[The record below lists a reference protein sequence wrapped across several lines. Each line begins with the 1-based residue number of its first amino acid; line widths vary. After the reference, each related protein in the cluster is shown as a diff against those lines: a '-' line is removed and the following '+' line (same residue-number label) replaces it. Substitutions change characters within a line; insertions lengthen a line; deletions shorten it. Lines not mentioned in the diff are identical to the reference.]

1 MNAVRK
7 VMARA
12 LGLALLTG
20 GGLFAKTTL
29 AQEASPPFFHDPVLT
44 SYWQQALAADP
55 MLQQQEALV
64 KASQQQARAAQA
76 LPDPQLSGGLRNVGV
91 GRITLGQEGM
101 EGAMSGSSVA
111 LQQNYPHPQK
121 LQLKQQVADLE
132 VALQDLR
139 VQNVRAQMRQTL
151 QQGYFKALTAR
162 QNQQVL
168 KAMAH
173 WYVVL
178 QQVVETRYLVG
189 KVPQQDVWQVKLRRS
204 ELERQQLQSA
214 QEEALQWQ
222 ALRQSLGWPQ
232 DFTVPR
238 TGDYP
243 PLPTFVPST
252 EVPEQVWAAH
262 PMWQQQ
268 RLQMQKAELAV
279 KQAAAER
286 ESDYFLAG
294 GVTFRGTQEMIWEA
308 RAGMSLPVYNTQ
320 KNEPLIAAARA
331 RWQAQQAETETL
343 KQRLRRQWQ
352 EAQTRWQFAQKQQD
366 ILQRQLLP
374 EARSSFEAALAAYQ
388 GGQRDVAQVIE
399 SITRW
404 LSYQQQVLMLREQSY
419 LALNDLEYLLAGEP
433 NP

>member
-1 MNAVRK
+1 MKASRK
-7 VMARA
+7 VMVRA
-12 LGLALLTG
+12 LGLAILTW
-20 GGLFAKTTL
+20 GGLFAKSAP
-29 AQEASPPFFHDPVLT
+29 AQEAALPFFQDPVLT
-44 SYWQQALAADP
+44 GYWQQALRADP

-64 KASQQQARAAQA
+64 QATEQQARAAQA

-121 LQLKQQVADLE
+121 LQIKQQMADLD

-139 VQNVRAQMRQTL
+139 VQTTRAQMRQTL

-173 WYVVL
+173 WYAVL
-178 QQVVETRYLVG
+178 QQVVETRYMVG

-214 QEEALQWQ
+214 QEETLQWQ
-222 ALRQSLGWPQ
+222 ALRQSLGWPR

-243 PLPTFVPST
+243 PLPAFVPAS
-252 EVPEQVWAAH
+252 EMPEQVWARH
-262 PMWQQQ
+262 PVWQQQ
-268 RLQMQKAELAV
+268 RLQTQKAELGV
-279 KQAAAER
+279 KQAEAER

-320 KNEPLIAAARA
+320 KNEPLIAAARQ
-331 RWQAQQAETETL
+331 RWQAQQAEAENL
-343 KQRLRRQWQ
+343 KQRLHRQWQ
-352 EAQTRWQFAQKQQD
+352 EAQTRWQFAQQQQTL
-366 ILQRQLLP
+366 LQRQLLP

-404 LSYQQQVLMLREQSY
+404 LGYQQQVLTLREQSY
-419 LALNDLEYLLAGEP
+419 LALNDLEYLLAGERTP
-433 NP
+433 